1 MDNRI
6 DSVLRY
12 WEELGPQGWYKGSA
26 EIDAALRSRFE
37 PLWHE
42 ARRTGLQ
49 PWDATAEGALARLLV
64 LDQFPRN
71 IFRNRPKSFATD
83 ALALQAAI
91 RAIGHGQD
99 LLIAPPLR
107 QFFYMPLMHA
117 EDLMAQTHSVVLFE
131 ERMPGDSIRHARA
144 HREVI
149 AQFGRFPW
157 RNAVLSRPSTAEEI
171 AFLEAGG
178 YAHALGAIPPLR
190 AVPN

>member
-49 PWDATAEGALARLLV
+49 PRDATAEGALARLLV

-71 IFRNRPKSFATD
+71 IFRNRPESFATD

-91 RAIGHGQD
+91 RPDEPI
-99 LLIAPPLR
+99 
-107 QFFYMPLMHA
+107 
-117 EDLMAQTHSVVLFE
+117 
-131 ERMPGDSIRHARA
+131 
-144 HREVI
+144 
-149 AQFGRFPW
+149 
-157 RNAVLSRPSTAEEI
+157 
-171 AFLEAGG
+171 
-178 YAHALGAIPPLR
+178 
-190 AVPN
+190 